1 MRARTSD
8 AAIPLGVTLVTV
20 AGPKYGVDPSG

>member
-1 MRARTSD
+1 MRVRTSD

-20 AGPKYGVDPSG
+20 AGPKYGDPSG